1 MKLELPPRIVFAILS
16 AVVAVIAISALV
28 VALIALPMD
37 KVEVETLVRD
47 YLRDHPEAVV
57 EAIHQFQ
64 TNEES
69 VRRKRT
75 QALLVSLRPQVE
87 RDPSSPVGGN
97 PNGNVSVVEFFDYAC
112 SFCKRVFPTVMQLV
126 KDDGDIR
133 YVFKEYPIL
142 TPQSVV
148 AARAALAAW
157 KTDQGAYVSFHSAL
171 MSARGELTEEK
182 IFRFASESGFDVETL
197 RRRMADNDIEDAL
210 VGNFKLAEELGIEG
224 TPAFVIGRNL
234 VPGAADAETLRQ
246 LVLATRE
253 ECQKLGTC

>member
-1 MKLELPPRIVFAILS
+1 MKLDLPPRMVFTISS
-16 AVVAVIAISALV
+16 AVVAVIAISALA
-28 VALIALPMD
+28 VALIALPVD
-37 KVEVETLVRD
+37 KDEVETLVRD

-57 EAIHQFQ
+57 EAIRQFQ
-64 TNEES
+64 TNEEA
-69 VRRKRT
+69 VRRDRT
-75 QALLVSLRPQVE
+75 EAALVTLRPQVE
-87 RDPSSPVGGN
+87 RDPASPVGGN
-97 PNGNVSVVEFFDYAC
+97 PNGDVTVVEFFDYNC
-112 SFCKRVFPTVMQLV
+112 SFCKRAFPTVMQLL

-157 KTDQGAYVSFHSAL
+157 TMDKGAYVPFHSAL
-171 MSARGELTEEK
+171 MSARGELTEQK
-182 IFRFASESGFDVETL
+182 IFNFASESGLDVEAL
-197 RRRMADNDIEDAL
+197 RRRMAGNDIEDAL
-210 VGNFKLAEELGIEG
+210 ASNFKLAEELGING

-253 ECQKLGTC
+253 ECRKVGTC